1 MPLYSQ
7 AYSDHWRIHFQLL
20 MNQLS
25 QLDENSAPQL
35 ANTPKNLIY
44 SENKLKLFCYK
55 ALDIKQKEIPI
66 LITYAL
72 VNRPDIV
79 DLEPDRSL
87 VLRLLEQGFTVYLID
102 WGYPDSSDCFTSLDD
117 YINGLLHRCVQ
128 QTKRHSNNQTI
139 NLLGICQGGVFSLCY
154 AALHPENINK
164 LVTLVCPVDFENTH
178 NMLKLWSNGVLTS
191 NLSETGP
198 NISGQ
203 SVSLLFNSLKPFQLT
218 HEKYRHPASLSSKKE
233 SLDTFLRMEQW
244 LNDTP
249 DLAAQAANEFL
260 HSFYQQNS
268 LHKKSLFLK
277 NKHVLLSDIKCPV
290 LNFYATKDHIVPP
303 AAAQA
308 LSQHIKAS
316 LYQEEPLQGG
326 HIGAF
331 ISQKT
336 QHQLINKL
344 NEWLE

>member
-1 MPLYSQ
+1 M
-7 AYSDHWRIHFQLL
+7 
-20 MNQLS
+20 
-25 QLDENSAPQL
+25 
-35 ANTPKNLIY
+35 
-44 SENKLKLFCYK
+44 
-55 ALDIKQKEIPI
+55 
-66 LITYAL
+66 
-72 VNRPDIV
+72 
-79 DLEPDRSL
+79 
-87 VLRLLEQGFTVYLID
+87 
-102 WGYPDSSDCFTSLDD
+102 
-117 YINGLLHRCVQ
+117 
-128 QTKRHSNNQTI
+128 
-139 NLLGICQGGVFSLCY
+139 
-154 AALHPENINK
+154 
-164 LVTLVCPVDFENTH
+164 TLVCPVDFENTH

-277 NKHVLLSDIKCPV
+277 NKQVLLSDINCPV

-303 AAAQA
+303 ASAQA
-308 LSQHIKAS
+308 LSQHIKTS
-316 LYQEEPLQGG
+316 LYQEAPLQGG

-331 ISQKT
+331 ISKKT

-344 NEWLE
+344 NDWLE